1 MHSLRH
7 FYYQNKEKIWKVFL
21 LVVFVLGIIY
31 LLNSFAID
39 SANKSVLES
48 DNNDGYQYSD
58 YESTYIQGTSAITGE
73 SITKTE
79 ANKINDTISKFITN
93 CQNKKYEEAY
103 NMLSED
109 CIEVKYNTIEKFVE
123 QYIKPKFTTAQ
134 TYSIQKWN
142 GNTYKVEMSEDILA
156 TGNISNN
163 QKILE
168 YITIVN
174 QNDENKLN
182 ISEYIGKRVINK
194 TDTQKNIRITV
205 TSKQVYMDYEIY
217 EFKIENL
224 SNNAIKLDSLKDVG
238 SIYLIDDKGNT
249 YKAHKNE
256 LLEQEL
262 IINPKMNYTIK
273 IKFAS
278 TYSIGKEINEIV
290 FEDVIL
296 NYDTYKK
303 LENTENFK
311 DIYKFVVN
319 L

>member
-1 MHSLRH
+1 MHRLRH

-21 LVVFVLGIIY
+21 LAAFILGIIY
-31 LLNSFAID
+31 VLNSFAID

-48 DNNDGYQYSD
+48 NNNYGYQYGDS
-58 YESTYIQGTSAITGE
+58 ESTYIQGTSAITGE
-73 SITKTE
+73 IITKTE

-109 CIEVKYNTIEKFVE
+109 CIEVKYNTIEKFIE
-123 QYIKPKFTTAQ
+123 QYITPKFTTAQ

-194 TDTQKNIRITV
+194 TDTQKNLKITV
-205 TSKQVYMDYEIY
+205 NTKQVYMDYEIY
-217 EFKIENL
+217 EFEVENL
-224 SNNAIKLDSLKDVG
+224 SNDAIKLDSLKNAS
-238 SIYLIDDKGNT
+238 SIYLIDNNGNT

-262 IINPKMNYTIK
+262 ILNPKIKYTIR
-273 IKFAS
+273 IKFAN
-278 TYSIGKEINEIV
+278 TYSIGKEISKIV
-290 FEDVIL
+290 FKDIIL
-296 NYDTYKK
+296 NYDNKEELKDTY
-303 LENTENFK
+303 EYVIN
-311 DIYKFVVN
+311 I
-319 L
+319 